1 MMSME
6 YTYWKDKDFYIG
18 YLNDFPDYKTQA
30 YSVSELEE
38 NLKSLYDDIKSDE
51 IPFIRHVGKL
61 EMAQY
66 SEINEYL
73 AKSILKK
80 LKNDDFSE
88 L

>member
-1 MMSME
+1 MSME

-66 SEINEYL
+66 SEINQYL
-73 AKSILKK
+73 AKSIMKK

>member
-1 MMSME
+1 MSME

-38 NLKSLYDDIKSDE
+38 NLKSLYNDIKSDE

-73 AKSILKK
+73 AKYILKK

>member
-1 MMSME
+1 MSME

-38 NLKSLYDDIKSDE
+38 NLKSLYNDIKSDE
-51 IPFIRHVGKL
+51 IPFIRPVGKL

-73 AKSILKK
+73 AKYILKK

>member
-1 MMSME
+1 MSME

-61 EMAQY
+61 EMA
-66 SEINEYL
+66 
-73 AKSILKK
+73 
-80 LKNDDFSE
+80 
-88 L
+88 

>member
-1 MMSME
+1 MSME

-73 AKSILKK
+73 AKYILKK
-80 LKNDDFSE
+80 IKNDDFSE

>member
-1 MMSME
+1 ME

>member
-1 MMSME
+1 MSME

-73 AKSILKK
+73 AKYILKK

>member
-1 MMSME
+1 MSME